1 MILIDSNDDCL
12 GSCFGSTSPKIIPYY
27 NILWAEQIEHNNSSQ
42 VIIVK
47 IFYADQTG
55 KLTLS
60 PETIT
65 VKFIVNNDLT
75 SPILFQPQPIPELEP
90 TLGRTSA
97 DSMNDLLPKDGA
109 KGSASVA
116 GTVEDGSIVA
126 TILNRAY
133 ANTKRNKHFLVL
145 INPKGGPGKGEQIY
159 KTICAPFLSMAR
171 CQTTVIVTTHRYHA
185 LEIARDTPDIK
196 KYDAVICCSGDG
208 TPHEFINGLAKR
220 QGDAREALA
229 KLALCQLP
237 CGSGNSVA
245 NSINGN
251 SSPTMASLGMVKG
264 VPIPMDLMLIT
275 QDDGQYLSFLSQT
288 FGIIADAD
296 LGTEHLR
303 WMGGTRFVYGVL
315 KYTLQGKEYPCDIY
329 IKYSHE
335 TPNAIKNHYIQS
347 LQQHHDNIGT
357 ASTATLSSK
366 VDYDQPSAPS
376 SSTSGNSSHEEDT
389 DLLTPRFGTVNDP
402 VPADWVKIPD
412 TDSLSIMYC
421 GKMPWVSSD
430 CMMFP
435 ATLPTDGTMDIFI
448 TNTNQMSRPQAIR
461 MLAGMETGTHIEH
474 DFIEYS
480 KAEAYRLVPRGG
492 SSSKG
497 NLSFDGEQFPC
508 HPFQVELLPALG
520 CLLTNNGM
528 WTLTGFDR
536 R

>member
-1 MILIDSNDDCL
+1 MS
-12 GSCFGSTSPKIIPYY
+12 SKVIPYY
-27 NILWAEQIEHNNSSQ
+27 NILWAEQIQQNHSTQ
-42 VIIVK
+42 AVIVK
-47 IFYADQTG
+47 IAYANQTG

-65 VKFIVNNDLT
+65 VKFVANNELT
-75 SPILFQPQPIPELEP
+75 SPIFSQPQPISDLEP

-97 DSMNDLLPKDGA
+97 DSMNDLLPKDVPQVG
-109 KGSASVA
+109 GSAA
-116 GTVEDGSIVA
+116 GTAEDGSIVA

-159 KTICAPFLSMAR
+159 NTICAPFLKLAH
-171 CQTTVIVTTHRYHA
+171 CETTVIVTTHRYHA
-185 LEIARDTPDIK
+185 LEIARDTADIK

-208 TPHEFINGLAKR
+208 TPHEFVNGLAKR
-220 QGDAREALA
+220 KGDAREALA

-335 TPNAIKNHYIQS
+335 TAPEIKNHYIQS
-347 LQQHHDNIGT
+347 LQQHHENIGT
-357 ASTATLSSK
+357 VSTATLSSK
-366 VDYDQPSAPS
+366 INYDQPPAPSS
-376 SSTSGNSSHEEDT
+376 SSTSGSASSPEEV
-389 DLLTPRFGTVNDP
+389 DLLTPRFGTINDP
-402 VPADWVKIPD
+402 VPSDWVKIPE
-412 TDSLSIMYC
+412 TESLSIMYC

-448 TNTNQMSRPQAIR
+448 TNTSQMSRPQAIR
-461 MLAGMETGTHIEH
+461 MLAGMETGTHIDH
-474 DFIEYS
+474 DFIQYS
-480 KAEAYRLVPRGG
+480 KAVAYRLIPRRG
-492 SSSKG
+492 SPEG
-497 NLSFDGEQFPC
+497 NLSFDGEQFPY
-508 HPFQVELLPALG
+508 HAFQVELLPALG